1 MDRQLDGAAPP
12 SGGPRAE
19 PETAAVYGHGI
30 GRGSGADRRTSPEWG
45 RWICLPGP
53 AAWPASVCRRLRR
66 RAGRSPA
73 HHPGERIARLRR
85 EFPGLERTLTLA
97 RVVVG
102 AARVG
107 GDRAAELQRVLC
119 ARPVVGFAG
128 AEPGYDRPQEA
139 GSRTV
144 ERTLAAPGPVFVA
157 SVSRLTTPA
166 RTGALPNRR
175 PPRVAMRIVAAAPSN
190 GSSGSPCGTRLN
202 SRLSTGR
209 ESSTPACTLNT
220 SQIGRAH
227 V

>member
-1 MDRQLDGAAPP
+1 MDSMPCSAASWVRKGLPFFHCIKTSISPDRSVCGAHRLLSVAFQFGCRMDRQLDGAAPP

-119 ARPVVGFAG
+119 ARPVVGDTC

-175 PPRVAMRIVAAAPSN
+175 PPRR
-190 GSSGSPCGTRLN
+190 
-202 SRLSTGR
+202 
-209 ESSTPACTLNT
+209 
-220 SQIGRAH
+220 
-227 V
+227 